1 MVIGGVEIPNR
12 KVMPPMTTRLA
23 DEEGNITDA
32 RYRYG
37 LGRAFLIRP
46 VVRISRLSMCC
57 H

>member
-23 DEEGNITDA
+23 YEEGNLTDA
-32 RYRYG
+32 RYRYE

-46 VVRISRLSMCC
+46 VVRISRLPMCF

>member
-1 MVIGGVEIPNR
+1 VEIPNR

-23 DEEGNITDA
+23 DEEGNLTDA
-32 RYRYG
+32 RYRYE

-46 VVRISRLSMCC
+46 VVRISRLPMCF